1 MRLALFF
8 AFIALPL
15 MEIALLIKAGQT
27 IGFWPTLAIIVA
39 TAIGGSEVIRRQGY
53 ATMTEMSQMFEG
65 GRMPLEPVLNRMFL
79 LLAGTLL
86 IAPGLLTDAL
96 GLILLV
102 PPVRYL
108 AGKWLAARFFSPAGT
123 AGTSQESGPGQ
134 VIEGEFQRIDEHDP
148 EVRPPTRL

>member
-65 GRMPLEPVLNRMFL
+65 GRMPLEPALEPFL
-79 LLAGTLL
+79 LINCPSLL
-86 IAPGLLTDAL
+86 FPFL
-96 GLILLV
+96 
-102 PPVRYL
+102 RR
-108 AGKWLAARFFSPAGT
+108 LAADITREGGFPPLLLDPIDFGGLFMRRQQEQAAAADSPK
-123 AGTSQESGPGQ
+123 S
-134 VIEGEFQRIDEHDP
+134 
-148 EVRPPTRL
+148 

>member
-1 MRLALFF
+1 MRLALFL

-39 TAIGGSEVIRRQGY
+39 TAIGGAQVILRQGY
-53 ATMTEMSQMFEG
+53 ATMAEMTQLLEG

-79 LLAGTLL
+79 FLAGALL
-86 IAPGLLTDAL
+86 IAPGLLTDAA

-108 AGKWLAARFFSPAGT
+108 AGKWLAARFFSPPGAARTDGE
-123 AGTSQESGPGQ
+123 AGPGQ
-134 VIEGEFQRIDEHDP
+134 VIEGEFRRIDEHDP
-148 EVRPPTRL
+148 EAR